1 MLDKLKNKPI
11 PKQKKTVEVIIGRK
25 PLIIDKTNTGF
36 DANTFLSKIKPK
48 GGPPIDVAPIKA
60 VEFEEP
66 GDEIRDVEPLKAIE
80 FEEPG
85 DEIRDVEPIKA
96 IEIEPVEMKPGKPK
110 KLKKKIKIIDDSE
123 AEIEKVPE
131 EKKEPVK
138 ELKEVPEE
146 PETIK
151 IPKKVKEVLEKH
163 ETIKIPKKI
172 EKERK
177 SKVKVFQPL
186 VTQIENIDEKRF
198 KQVKNVDI
206 RVSSYY
212 MNNRESFINFIN
224 KIFHPYREI
233 LEKEEN
239 DISCENI
246 GKSENRDLMI
256 HQRVVRDYINLYTPY
271 RGLLL
276 YHGLGSGKTC
286 SSIGIVEGMK
296 NEKKVIIMTP
306 ASLRAN
312 YMSQL
317 KDCGDYMYKLNQF
330 WEWFSATKETERE
343 LSTVLSLPLEEI
355 RRKGGAWLVNVKK
368 KPNYNELSKTQKDEV
383 NSQINKMI
391 ENKYQFINYNGLRI
405 EKLREMTDN
414 FQVNLFDN
422 SVIVIDEAHNFISRI
437 VNKLN
442 KTKDTDLKDPTS
454 LSLILYK
461 FLLSCEN
468 SRIVLL
474 TGTPMVNYPN
484 EIGILFNI
492 LRGYIKTWKFT
503 LDAEKIDGETLQELL
518 EVNKHMDYFEYLP
531 STKMLTITRNPL
543 GFENVFK
550 KDKYVGVRDERGY
563 ITNERFVEDIIQTL
577 KRNKIN
583 VKGKP
588 KMEMFKCLPDTLE
601 EFSNMFIENNK
612 MKNENLF
619 KRRIIGLTSYFK
631 SAQED
636 LMPKYNV
643 REDLHIVDIPMSD
656 YQFEIYEKARIQ
668 ERKLEKNAR
677 KNKDD
682 TTSST
687 YRIFSRLFCN
697 YVMPQAIGRPL
708 PNSSDESEIKIK
720 GLDDDP
726 DVPDVLEETDVPKD
740 KSENLTNMQTR
751 IQKKKR
757 KEEKDMK
764 KAEEKARK
772 AEEKA
777 RKAEEKAEEK
787 ARKAEEKKNAKTK
800 KALPEQKN
808 KTLKNNQDSSE
819 ILEAIMGNEDDDFE
833 GLENFGDVTYD
844 IRIRDAMKKLVEG
857 GADYLSEEA
866 LQKYSP
872 KYLEILRNIT
882 NPDNEGLNLV
892 YSQFRTL
899 EGIGIFTEVLKY
911 NGFVEFKV
919 VKSSK
924 GWDIDME
931 VGKPAFALYTGTEGD
946 EEKELIRKIYN
957 GQWNDSGFPV
967 NIAKKLNSIARNN
980 DMGEIIKVFMITAS
994 GSEGI
999 NLRNTRFV
1007 HIMEPYWNPARIE
1020 QVVGRARRICS
1031 HQGLPKELQTVEV
1044 FVYLMIFTE
1053 TQIKASKE
1061 LRKMDLSKRPPKQ
1074 PVSSDYALYEI
1085 NLIKSEL
1092 SQEITQAI
1100 KESSIDCAIHPNNKD
1115 LVCMNF
1121 GTNPSDG
1128 FITTPSINNEQSDK
1142 ITKMNVKKRTWKARK
1157 ISINGIPYAYNEDTR
1172 VIYDYEAY
1180 KRDELK
1186 RLGERVKNGSHY
1198 EIHWD

>member
-48 GGPPIDVAPIKA
+48 GGPSID
-60 VEFEEP
+60 
-66 GDEIRDVEPLKAIE
+66 L
-80 FEEPG
+80 
-85 DEIRDVEPIKA
+85 EPIKA
-96 IEIEPVEMKPGKPK
+96 IEIEEPVKAADEPIKAIELEEPIEPVKAADEPIKAIELEEPVKATDEPIEIEMKSSKPK
-110 KLKKKIKIIDDSE
+110 KLKKKIKIIDDSDVLE
-123 AEIEKVPE
+123 KEPPIDFEVEKVPE
-131 EKKEPVK
+131 I
-138 ELKEVPEE
+138 
-146 PETIK
+146 IK
-151 IPKKVKEVLEKH
+151 MPKKVKEKKEPK
-163 ETIKIPKKI
+163 EEAEIKIPKL

-177 SKVKVFQPL
+177 SKVKKFQPL
-186 VTQIENIDEKRF
+186 VTQIENIDEERF
-198 KQVKNVDI
+198 KKVKNVDV

-256 HQRVVRDYINLYTPY
+256 HQRIVRDYINLYTPY

-330 WEWFSATKETERE
+330 WEWFPVTKEKERE
-343 LSTVLSLPLEEI
+343 LSAVLSLPLEEI
-355 RRKGGAWLVNVKK
+355 QRKGGAWLVNVKK
-368 KPNYNELSKTQKDEV
+368 KPNYNELSKTQKEEV

-391 ENKYQFINYNGLRI
+391 ENKYQFINYNGLRL

-414 FQVNLFDN
+414 FQINLFDN

-442 KTKDTDLKDPTS
+442 KTKDVDLKDPSS

-563 ITNERFVEDIIQTL
+563 ISNERFVEDIIQTL

-588 KMEMFKCLPDTLE
+588 KMEVFKCLPDTLE

-636 LMPKYNV
+636 LMPRYNV

-668 ERKLEKNAR
+668 ERKLEKNS
-677 KNKDD
+677 KKDD
-682 TTSST
+682 KESSST

-697 YVMPQAIGRPL
+697 YVMPEDIGRPL
-708 PNSSDESEIKIK
+708 PNGQSEVEIK
-720 GLDDDP
+720 GLVEDVEATE
-726 DVPDVLEETDVPKD
+726 VPDMEGEPK
-740 KSENLTNMQTR
+740 KSENLTNMQAR
-751 IQKKKR
+751 IQKQKIR
-757 KEEKDMK
+757 EEKAK
-764 KAEEKARK
+764 KKEEEKARK

-777 RKAEEKAEEK
+777 RKAEEKAQEK
-787 ARKAEEKKNAKTK
+787 AKKAELKTK
-800 KALPEQKN
+800 KILPAQKN
-808 KTLKNNQDSSE
+808 KTLKNPDPE
-819 ILEAIMGNEDDDFE
+819 MEDFE
-833 GLENFGDVTYD
+833 IDESLENFGDATYD
-844 IRIRDAMKKLVEG
+844 IRIRDAMKKLIEG
-857 GADYLSEEA
+857 GPEYFSEEA

-872 KYLEILRNIT
+872 KYLEILRNIK
-882 NPDNEGLNLV
+882 NPENEGLNLV

-899 EGIGIFTEVLKY
+899 EGIGIFSEVLKF

-919 VKSSK
+919 IKTSK

-931 VGKPAFALYTGTEGD
+931 IGVPAFALYTGTEGD

-967 NIAKKLNSIARNN
+967 NIAKKLNAVARNN

-1092 SQEITQAI
+1092 SQEITRAI

-1128 FITTPSINNEQSDK
+1128 FITTPSVYNEQSDK
-1142 ITKMNVKKRTWKARK
+1142 ITKMNVRKRTWKARK
-1157 ISINGIPYAYNEDTR
+1157 ITINGIQYAYNEDTR
-1172 VIYDYEAY
+1172 VIYDYDAY

-1186 RLGERVKNGSHY
+1186 RLGERVKNGSNY

>member
-1 MLDKLKNKPI
+1 MLDNLKNKPI
-11 PKQKKTVEVIIGRK
+11 PKQKKKIEVIIGRK
-25 PLIIDKTNTGF
+25 PFIVDKTNTGF
-36 DANTFLSKIKPK
+36 NVDAFMAKIKPN
-48 GGPPIDVAPIKA
+48 ALNKA
-60 VEFEEP
+60 EKDEP
-66 GDEIRDVEPLKAIE
+66 EVQEIQEV
-80 FEEPG
+80 
-85 DEIRDVEPIKA
+85 
-96 IEIEPVEMKPGKPK
+96 IEPEVQEVIQPEVIEKEPKKPKLKKMKIIDEPEEVIESKKPKLKIKIIDEPEEVIESKIKPK
-110 KLKKKIKIIDDSE
+110 KLKKRIKIIDE
-123 AEIEKVPE
+123 
-131 EKKEPVK
+131 
-138 ELKEVPEE
+138 PEE
-146 PETIK
+146 PEV
-151 IPKKVKEVLEKH
+151 VKELEVVEVKS
-163 ETIKIPKKI
+163 EKPEKPEKAEKPEKDKRKKKI
-172 EKERK
+172 
-177 SKVKVFQPL
+177 FQPL
-186 VTQIENIDEKRF
+186 VTQIENIDEERF
-198 KQVKNVDI
+198 KKVKNVDI

-212 MNNRESFINFIN
+212 MNNRELFINFIN

-239 DISCENI
+239 DISCENL

-256 HQRVVRDYINLYTPY
+256 HQRIVRDYINLYTPY

-296 NEKKVIIMTP
+296 NEKRVIIMTP

-312 YMSQL
+312 YMTQL
-317 KDCGDYMYKLNQF
+317 KECGDYMYKLNQF
-330 WEWFSATKETERE
+330 WEWFPVTKETERE
-343 LSTVLSLPLEEI
+343 LSAVLSLPVEEI
-355 RRKGGAWLVNVKK
+355 RRKGGAWLVDVKK
-368 KPNYNELSKTQKDEV
+368 RPNYNGLSKTQKEEV
-383 NSQINKMI
+383 NAQINKMI
-391 ENKYQFINYNGLRI
+391 ENKYQFINYNGLRL
-405 EKLREMTDN
+405 EKLREMTNN
-414 FQVNLFDN
+414 FQINLFDN
-422 SVIVIDEAHNFISRI
+422 SVIVIDEAHNFISRV

-468 SRIVLL
+468 SRIILL

-503 LDAEKIDGETLQELL
+503 LDTTEKIDSETLQELL
-518 EVNKHMDYFEYLP
+518 EVNKQMDFFEYLP

-550 KDKYVGVRDERGY
+550 KEKYVGVRDERG
-563 ITNERFVEDIIQTL
+563 ILSDERFVEGIIQTL

-588 KMEMFKCLPDTLE
+588 KMEVFKCLPDTLD

-631 SAQED
+631 SAQEE
-636 LMPKYNV
+636 LMPRYNV
-643 REDLHIVDIPMSD
+643 REDLHIVDIFMSD
-656 YQFEIYEKARIQ
+656 YQFEIYERARIQ
-668 ERKLEKNAR
+668 ERKLEKNSK
-677 KNKDD
+677 KNRDD
-682 TTSST
+682 TKESSST

-697 YVMPQAIGRPL
+697 YVMPEAIGRPL
-708 PNSSDESEIKIK
+708 PNDSGESEITIR

-726 DVPDVLEETDVPKD
+726 DVLDAEAVEAPKY
-740 KSENLTNMQTR
+740 ENLTNMQVR
-751 IQKKKR
+751 IQKDKR
-757 KEEKDMK
+757 REEQNRK

-777 RKAEEKAEEK
+777 RKE
-787 ARKAEEKKNAKTK
+787 EEKKNAKTK
-800 KALPEQKN
+800 KTLLAQKN
-808 KTLKNNQDSSE
+808 KTLKNDPTSK
-819 ILEAIMGNEDDDFE
+819 ILEAIMDNEDIEDIDE
-833 GLENFGDVTYD
+833 SLENFGDATYD
-844 IRIRDAMKKLVEG
+844 IRIRDAMKKLIEG
-857 GADYLSEEA
+857 GAEYLSEEA

-872 KYLEILRNIT
+872 KYLEILRNIK

-919 VKSSK
+919 IKSSK
-924 GWDIDME
+924 GWDINME
-931 VGKPAFALYTGTEGD
+931 IGKPAFALYTGTEGD

-1100 KESSIDCAIHPNNKD
+1100 KESSVDCAIHPNNKD

-1128 FITTPSINNEQSDK
+1128 FITTPSIYNEQSDK
-1142 ITKMNVKKRTWKARK
+1142 ITKMNVKKRTLKARK
-1157 ISINGIPYAYNEDTR
+1157 ISINGISYAYNEDTR

-1186 RLGERVKNGSHY
+1186 RLGERVKNGDHY

>member
-48 GGPPIDVAPIKA
+48 VDIKATDEPIK
-60 VEFEEP
+60 EIEIEEP
-66 GDEIRDVEPLKAIE
+66 IKDIDYEEEEPIKAIE
-80 FEEPG
+80 FEEPIK
-85 DEIRDVEPIKA
+85 DIEFEKEVEPIDEL
-96 IEIEPVEMKPGKPK
+96 IEMKPSKPK
-110 KLKKKIKIIDDSE
+110 KLKKKIKIIDDSDVDLEKGAPKIIDEVEIKIPEVLKE
-123 AEIEKVPE
+123 AEVMP
-131 EKKEPVK
+131 KKEKP
-138 ELKEVPEE
+138 EV
-146 PETIK
+146 IK
-151 IPKKVKEVLEKH
+151 IPKKSK
-163 ETIKIPKKI
+163 IKKY
-172 EKERK
+172 
-177 SKVKVFQPL
+177 QPL
-186 VTQIENIDEKRF
+186 VTQIETIDEERF
-198 KQVKNVDI
+198 KKVKNVDV

-256 HQRVVRDYINLYTPY
+256 HQRIVRDYINLYTPY

-296 NEKKVIIMTP
+296 NEKRVIIMTP

-330 WEWFSATKETERE
+330 WEWFPVTKETEQQ
-343 LSTVLSLPLEEI
+343 LSAILSLPLEEV

-368 KPNYNELSKTQKDEV
+368 KPNYNELSKTQKEEV

-391 ENKYQFINYNGLRI
+391 ENKYQFINYNGLRL

-442 KTKDTDLKDPTS
+442 KTKDVDLKDPDS

-503 LDAEKIDGETLQELL
+503 LDAEKINSETLQELL

-550 KDKYVGVRDERGY
+550 KDKYVGVRDERGDDG
-563 ITNERFVEDIIQTL
+563 RFVEDIIQTL

-636 LMPKYNV
+636 LMPRYNV
-643 REDLHIVDIPMSD
+643 REDLHVVDIPMSD

-668 ERKLEKNAR
+668 ERKLEKNS
-677 KNKDD
+677 KKDD
-682 TTSST
+682 KESSST

-697 YVMPQAIGRPL
+697 YVMPEDIGRPL
-708 PNSSDESEIKIK
+708 PNGQSEVEIK
-720 GLDDDP
+720 GLVEDVGEDLSEDP
-726 DVPDVLEETDVPKD
+726 SKSEVG
-740 KSENLTNMQTR
+740 KSENLTNMQVR

-757 KEEKDMK
+757 KEEETK
-764 KAEEKARK
+764 KKEEEKARKLEEKARK

-777 RKAEEKAEEK
+777 QEK
-787 ARKAEEKKNAKTK
+787 ARKAESKTK
-800 KALPEQKN
+800 KVLPAQKN
-808 KTLKNNQDSSE
+808 KTLKNPDT
-819 ILEAIMGNEDDDFE
+819 EDFNIDENIDE
-833 GLENFGDVTYD
+833 SLENFGDATYD
-844 IRIRDAMKKLVEG
+844 IRIRDAMKKLIEG
-857 GADYLSEEA
+857 GPEYLSEEA

-872 KYLEILRNIT
+872 KYLEILRNIK
-882 NPDNEGLNLV
+882 NPENEGLNLV

-899 EGIGIFTEVLKY
+899 EGIGIFAEVLKF

-919 VKSSK
+919 IKTSK
-924 GWDIDME
+924 GWDIDTE
-931 VGKPAFALYTGTEGD
+931 FGIPAFALYTGTEGD

-967 NIAKKLNSIARNN
+967 NIAKKLNAVARNN

-1053 TQIKASKE
+1053 SQIKASKE

-1092 SQEITQAI
+1092 SQEITRAI

-1128 FITTPSINNEQSDK
+1128 FITTPSVYNEQSDK
-1142 ITKMNVKKRTWKARK
+1142 ITKMNIKKRTWKARAFY
-1157 ISINGIPYAYNEDTR
+1157 INGIQYAYNEDTR

-1180 KRDELK
+1180 KHGELK
-1186 RLGERVKNGSHY
+1186 RLGERVKNGSNY

>member
-36 DANTFLSKIKPK
+36 DANTFLSKLKPK
-48 GGPPIDVAPIKA
+48 VDIKNADEPIKD
-60 VEFEEP
+60 VDYEEEEP
-66 GDEIRDVEPLKAIE
+66 KFIEI
-80 FEEPG
+80 EEP
-85 DEIRDVEPIKA
+85 KA
-96 IEIEPVEMKPGKPK
+96 IEIEEPKVIEIEIKKPK
-110 KLKKKIKIIDDSE
+110 KLKKKIKIIDSDVDSDKEPEKESNEPKKIDE
-123 AEIEKVPE
+123 AELKISEEVP
-131 EKKEPVK
+131 KEP
-138 ELKEVPEE
+138 EV
-146 PETIK
+146 IK
-151 IPKKVKEVLEKH
+151 IPKKEKEPEV
-163 ETIKIPKKI
+163 IKIPKK
-172 EKERK
+172 
-177 SKVKVFQPL
+177 SKIKKYQPL
-186 VTQIENIDEKRF
+186 VTQIENIDEERF
-198 KQVKNVDI
+198 KKVKNVDV

-239 DISCENI
+239 DISCENL

-256 HQRVVRDYINLYTPY
+256 HQRIVRDYINLYTPY

-296 NEKKVIIMTP
+296 NEKRVIIMTP

-330 WEWFSATKETERE
+330 WEWFPVTKETERE
-343 LSTVLSLPLEEI
+343 LSAVLSLPLEEV

-368 KPNYNELSKTQKDEV
+368 KPNYNELSKAQKEEV

-391 ENKYQFINYNGLRI
+391 VNKYQFINYNGLRL

-442 KTKDTDLKDPTS
+442 KTKDVDLKDPSS

-503 LDAEKIDGETLQELL
+503 LDAEKIDSETLQELL

-531 STKMLTITRNPL
+531 STKMLTITRNPM

-550 KDKYVGVRDERGY
+550 KDKYVGVRDERGDDG
-563 ITNERFVEDIIQTL
+563 RFVEDIIQTL

-636 LMPKYNV
+636 LMPRYNV
-643 REDLHIVDIPMSD
+643 REDLHVVDIPMSD

-668 ERKLEKNAR
+668 ERKLEKNS
-677 KNKDD
+677 KKDD
-682 TTSST
+682 TKESSST

-697 YVMPQAIGRPL
+697 YVMPEDIGRPL
-708 PNSSDESEIKIK
+708 PNGQSDVEIK
-720 GLDDDP
+720 GLVEDVGEDLAEDP
-726 DVPDVLEETDVPKD
+726 SKSEVG
-740 KSENLTNMQTR
+740 KSENLTNMQAR
-751 IQKKKR
+751 IQKQKRREEKAKK
-757 KEEKDMK
+757 KEEE
-764 KAEEKARK
+764 KARKLEEKARK

-777 RKAEEKAEEK
+777 QEKAKKAEEKAK
-787 ARKAEEKKNAKTK
+787 KAESKTK
-800 KALPEQKN
+800 KVLEQN
-808 KTLKNNQDSSE
+808 KTLKTDPE
-819 ILEAIMGNEDDDFE
+819 GDFDIDE
-833 GLENFGDVTYD
+833 NIDESLENFGDATYD
-844 IRIRDAMKKLVEG
+844 IRIRDAMKKLIEG
-857 GADYLSEEA
+857 GPEYLSEEA

-872 KYLEILRNIT
+872 KYLEILRNIK
-882 NPDNEGLNLV
+882 NPENEGLNLV

-899 EGIGIFTEVLKY
+899 EGIGIFSEVLKF

-919 VKSSK
+919 IKTSK

-931 VGKPAFALYTGTEGD
+931 IGVPAFALYTGTEGD

-967 NIAKKLNSIARNN
+967 NIAKKLNAVARNN

-1092 SQEITQAI
+1092 SQEITRAI

-1128 FITTPSINNEQSDK
+1128 FITTPSVYNEQSDK
-1142 ITKMNVKKRTWKARK
+1142 ITKMNVKKRTWKARAFY
-1157 ISINGIPYAYNEDTR
+1157 INGIQYAYNEDTR
-1172 VIYDYEAY
+1172 VIYDYDAY

-1186 RLGERVKNGSHY
+1186 RLGERVKNGSNY